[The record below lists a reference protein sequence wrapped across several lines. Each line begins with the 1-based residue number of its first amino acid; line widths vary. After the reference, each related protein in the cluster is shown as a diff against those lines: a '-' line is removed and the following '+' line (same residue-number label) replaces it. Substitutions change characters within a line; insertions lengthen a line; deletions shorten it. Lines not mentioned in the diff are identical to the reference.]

1 MSMTT
6 GYLSPVSWWMK
17 WIAEGMP
24 ESDNEV
30 VFDKHGGYN
39 HCMIDS
45 PNGPLQ
51 LTVPV
56 QKSCHK
62 PQLVKDV
69 RISEHDGWRRKHWH
83 ALESTYFNSPFFE
96 YYQDDFLWVYEG
108 KQEFLVD
115 FNHDLLTLITDLLDL
130 RHVDLS
136 CDPCRP
142 VSEYYQVFAGKHGF
156 LSDLSVVDLL
166 FNMGSESLITF
177 NNKA

>member
-1 MSMTT
+1 MTT
-6 GYLSPVSWWMK
+6 GYLPSVSWWQK

-30 VFDKHGGYN
+30 VFDKHAGYN
-39 HCMIDS
+39 HCAIDS

-56 QKSCHK
+56 QKASHK
-62 PQLVKDV
+62 PQLLKDV

-96 YYQDDFLWVYEG
+96 YYRDDFLRVYEG
-108 KQEFLVD
+108 KQELLID
-115 FNHDLLTLITDLLDL
+115 FNHELLTLITDLLDL
-130 RHVDLS
+130 KHVNLACS
-136 CDPCRP
+136 PNLP
-142 VSEYYQVFAGKHGF
+142 IAEYYQVFADKHGF
-156 LSDLSVVDLL
+156 LPDLSVVDLL
-166 FNMGSESLITF
+166 FNMGPECLITF